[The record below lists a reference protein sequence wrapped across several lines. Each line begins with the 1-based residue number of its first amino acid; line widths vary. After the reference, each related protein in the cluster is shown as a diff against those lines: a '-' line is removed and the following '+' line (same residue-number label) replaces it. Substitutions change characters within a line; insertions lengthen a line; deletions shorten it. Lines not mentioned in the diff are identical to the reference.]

1 MGRKR
6 GPDREQRKRRTATD
20 AELARK
26 AERRMTAQAK
36 QRRDAQAAAKTA
48 RAAFVQQMGGGAPSA
63 AGGAADAADAT
74 SDDDEIADDAA
85 DAAEPSG
92 GGSDG
97 NSDGEEAAAAP
108 DDGVEDD
115 EDESDE
121 RPFNEARPAD
131 VEAELDDDETDAPA
145 QGVMAVY
152 LKAVY
157 QLVHSETISEASG
170 NAFEQKWLLGMLKA
184 HGQH

>member
-63 AGGAADAADAT
+63 AGGAADAT

-121 RPFNEARPAD
+121 RRRSPFHEARPAD

-157 QLVHSETISEASG
+157 QRVHSETISEASG